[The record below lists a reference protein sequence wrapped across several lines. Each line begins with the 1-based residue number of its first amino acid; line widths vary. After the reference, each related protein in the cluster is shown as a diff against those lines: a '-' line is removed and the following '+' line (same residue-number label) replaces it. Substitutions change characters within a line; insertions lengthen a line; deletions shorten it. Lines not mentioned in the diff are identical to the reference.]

1 MALNELINCRLYLLL
16 EAVVIPGGGRGVAA
30 NTAVHDSPTP
40 KGSGK
45 ATEAK
50 KK

>member
-1 MALNELINCRLYLLL
+1 MALYELINCHLYLL